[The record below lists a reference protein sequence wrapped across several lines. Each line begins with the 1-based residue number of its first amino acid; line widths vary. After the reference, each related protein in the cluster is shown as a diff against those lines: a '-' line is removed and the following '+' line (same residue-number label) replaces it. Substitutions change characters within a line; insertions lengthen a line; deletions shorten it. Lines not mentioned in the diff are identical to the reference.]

1 MSRNTLKMS
10 RISKDMAHM
19 MHLLQLSDSALPV
32 GMFSFSAGLESAVT
46 EGLVADRTTLR
57 SFIYDAVE
65 RTLHSDCIVALAAH
79 RASRSGN
86 YALLRY
92 INEVAE
98 LTLLSD
104 ERRLMSQRMGRKLLQ
119 LATEITQHR
128 TILAWANA
136 TNRDNITPSLA
147 ATQGVIFAAAGLGER
162 QMTSSLLYSA
172 ASMIL
177 GAALRLMRI
186 SHIETQR
193 ILYAIGS
200 ESGELFD
207 RIVDSDIDDVCS
219 FAPQT
224 ELCTSLHE
232 RGTNRM
238 FMS

>member
-1 MSRNTLKMS
+1 MSRNTLRMS
-10 RISKDMAHM
+10 HINEDVAHL

-32 GMFSFSAGLESAVT
+32 GMFSFSAGLESAVA
-46 EGLVADRTTLR
+46 EGLVFDQTTLR
-57 SFIYDAVE
+57 SFVYDAVE
-65 RTLHSDCIVALAAH
+65 RALHSDCIIALAAH

-86 YALLRY
+86 YALLRH
-92 INEVAE
+92 INELSE

-104 ERRLMSQRMGRKLLQ
+104 ERRLMSRRMGRKLLQ
-119 LATEITQHR
+119 LATEIRQHR
-128 TILAWANA
+128 ATVAWANA
-136 TNRDNITPSLA
+136 ANRGEITPTLA
-147 ATQGVIFAAAGLGER
+147 VTQGVIFAAVGIGE
-162 QMTSSLLYSA
+162 QEMTSSLLYSA

-193 ILYAIGS
+193 ILYAICS

-207 RIVDSDIDDVCS
+207 RIADSDIDDVCS